1 MAAYD
6 EEESGGKM
14 ALHLLLGPFVG
25 LAYVIALP
33 FIAIIAVAAMAGRK
47 LLGAVFD
54 ILGNLVSFSWRP
66 GEAYLGGKK
75 KKETGKGDHPDD
87 SRPQGL

>member
-6 EEESGGKM
+6 EEDSGGKK

-33 FIAIIAVAAMAGRK
+33 FISIVAIAAMTGRK
-47 LLGAVFD
+47 LLGATFD
-54 ILGNLVSFSWRP
+54 LLGNLVSFGWRP

-75 KKETGKGDHPDD
+75 KKETKKENYPND
-87 SRPQGL
+87 S

>member
-1 MAAYD
+1 MAAYQ
-6 EEESGGKM
+6 EEESGGKK

-33 FIAIIAVAAMAGRK
+33 FISIVAIAAMVGRK
-47 LLGAVFD
+47 LLGVTFD
-54 ILGNLVSFSWRP
+54 LLGNLVSFSWRP

-75 KKETGKGDHPDD
+75 KKEPGRRDYPND
-87 SRPQGL
+87 S